1 MNRCLPVFVL
11 GFVLSAVAGCKSIGE
26 PKRDFTLTVARF
38 FLETNDRSSASVE
51 LPVSGVRVSIG
62 AKPVITEGDIVAVDL
77 VQVDLGKCLLFH
89 LTPSAARDLY
99 RMSGANQGRRLVLL
113 LNHVAI
119 GARRI
124 EAPLSEGRIFMF
136 AEVAEA
142 DLPALATNLQKST
155 AELQAV
161 IAKKK

>member
-1 MNRCLPVFVL
+1 MNRRLTVLVL
-11 GFVLSAVAGCKSIGE
+11 GLMFSAAAGCKSIGE
-26 PKRDFTLTVARF
+26 PKRDFTLTVARL

-99 RMSGANQGRRLVLL
+99 RLSGANQGRRLVLL
-113 LNHVAI
+113 LNHVAV

-124 EAPLSEGRIFMF
+124 DAPLSEGRIFMF
-136 AEVAEA
+136 VEVAEK
-142 DLPALATNLQKST
+142 DLPTLAANLQKSV
-155 AELQAV
+155 AELQAA